1 MCLLVSAQH
10 VSGSIQKSGLPGF
23 MSPGAGGSFHS
34 AFVSFEFWTVRL
46 QYSKHSLIVL
56 KSSPQSLLA
65 LGLCTG
71 AEALVSPSLPPG
83 SAPGLLTGFLFT
95 VWGRLGWWW
104 LHLWKGCGHWQLPWW
119 GAAMLGQKLQKG
131 EGDEQEKT
139 HADTRAST
147 YAHSLCGFP
156 EPHLISGRGSVGS
169 IQNVFLK

>member
-10 VSGSIQKSGLPGF
+10 VSESIQKSGLPGF
-23 MSPGAGGSFHS
+23 LSPGAGGSFHS
-34 AFVSFEFWTVRL
+34 AFVSFEFWTIRL

-95 VWGRLGWWW
+95 VWGRLGRWR
-104 LHLWKGCGHWQLPWW
+104 LHLWEGCGHWWLPWW

-131 EGDEQEKT
+131 EGTSRRRHTQT
-139 HADTRAST
+139 HTRAHMHTRSVAFQSHIL
-147 YAHSLCGFP
+147 YQ
-156 EPHLISGRGSVGS
+156 GRVLWVPFR
-169 IQNVFLK
+169 IVFLK